1 MSAAA
6 LSPFSPSTGLTWTV
20 LRLHRLALW
29 LWAAYVAVTGAMLL
43 WLWGPGS
50 SGWHITGKCVAGVM
64 NACSATGPGAGTY
77 EYLLALTTGLITIV
91 PAIAAAFAGG
101 TLIGRELERGTASLA
116 WTQSVPPARWL
127 TTKLALPAAFLVV
140 GTGILVALRHLVA
153 SAASGLPSNQWFT
166 NGVYGALGP
175 TAVALPL
182 LGLAL
187 GALVAFISKR
197 VIPSICV
204 SLALLGIV
212 ITALG
217 EIRGRLWPPVTVIGD
232 VHEGYRGFAGLLLDE
247 GAVTG
252 SGAHIADPLCVDDK
266 SCLGRHNITGFYR
279 EFQPA
284 SHFWPLQLVETGILL
299 ALTALVAAA
308 AFALLRRN
316 QRP

>member
-1 MSAAA
+1 M
-6 LSPFSPSTGLTWTV
+6 

-217 EIRGRLWPPVTVIGD
+217 EIRGRLWPPSPSLATST
-232 VHEGYRGFAGLLLDE
+232 RAT
-247 GAVTG
+247 GA
-252 SGAHIADPLCVDDK
+252 S
-266 SCLGRHNITGFYR
+266 
-279 EFQPA
+279 PA
-284 SHFWPLQLVETGILL
+284 SSSTRARSP
-299 ALTALVAAA
+299 AAA
-308 AFALLRRN
+308 RTSPTPCASTTRAASAGTTSRASTASSSPPPTSGRSSSS
-316 QRP
+316 RPASSSP

>member
-1 MSAAA
+1 MSAAV
-6 LSPFSPSTGLTWTV
+6 LSASTGLTWTV
-20 LRLHRLALW
+20 VRLHRLALW
-29 LWAAYVAVTGAMLL
+29 LWVGYVALTGAMLL

-77 EYLLALTTGLITIV
+77 EFLLGLTTSLITIV

-101 TLIGRELERGTASLA
+101 TLIGRELERGTAALA

-127 TTKLALPAAFLVV
+127 ATKLAVPTAFLVV
-140 GTGILVALRHLVA
+140 GTGVLVALRRLVA
-153 SAASGLPSNQWFT
+153 SEASGLPDNQWFT
-166 NGVYGALGP
+166 QGVYDALGP

-187 GALVAFISKR
+187 GALVAFVSRR
-197 VIPSICV
+197 VITSICV
-204 SLALLGIV
+204 SLALYGIV
-212 ITALG
+212 IVSLGALRGHFWATA
-217 EIRGRLWPPVTVIGD
+217 TVIGN
-232 VHEGYRGFAGLLLDE
+232 VHQGYRGFTGLFLDE

-252 SGAHIADPLCVDDK
+252 SGAHITDPLCRD
-266 SCLGRHNITGFYR
+266 SATCLAQHDVTGFYR

-284 SHFWPLQLVETGILL
+284 SHFWQLQLVETGILL

-308 AFALLRRN
+308 VFTLLRR
-316 QRP
+316 RTR